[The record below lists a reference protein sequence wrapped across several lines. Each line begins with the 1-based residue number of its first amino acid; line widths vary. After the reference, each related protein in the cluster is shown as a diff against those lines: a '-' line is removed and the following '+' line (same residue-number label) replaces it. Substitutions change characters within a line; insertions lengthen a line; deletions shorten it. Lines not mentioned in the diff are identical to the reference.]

1 MSSLKTAL
9 FDFHVSQGAKMVP
22 FAGYEMPIQYSL
34 GIINEHDKVRA
45 AAGIFDV
52 SHMGQFSIV
61 GDDSVCSA
69 IEKIIPIDL
78 SVLKM
83 NQS

>member
-22 FAGYEMPIQYSL
+22 FAGYEMPIQYSF

-45 AAGIFDV
+45 AAAALTL
-52 SHMGQFSIV
+52 S
-61 GDDSVCSA
+61 CSL
-69 IEKIIPIDL
+69 IIP
-78 SVLKM
+78 KEY
-83 NQS
+83 